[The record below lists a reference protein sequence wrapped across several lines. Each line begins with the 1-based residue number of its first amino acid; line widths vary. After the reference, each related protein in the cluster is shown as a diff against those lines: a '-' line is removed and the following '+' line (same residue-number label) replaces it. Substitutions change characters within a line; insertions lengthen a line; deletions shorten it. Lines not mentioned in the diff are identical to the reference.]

1 MTRLFHVSDL
11 HFGMEDP
18 RAIQWFKSCVAEE
31 RPDAVAITG
40 DLTMRARSG
49 QFAAACAWIQSLDVP
64 ITCEIGNHDLSY
76 YNPFERFI
84 WPYRRFGRIERLIER
99 ELDIPGLSLVPLKT
113 TARAQWRTNW
123 SRGWVTSKAL
133 RKTLDA
139 LAALPPSQT
148 VIVCCHH
155 PLVEAGTRGEALTR
169 GGEEALAALAGAGV
183 SAVLSGHVHDAFDL
197 VKETPNG
204 PIRMIGAGTL
214 SLRIR
219 STPPSFNELHIDE
232 AGIEV
237 KVRNLE
243 ALPTPDMQIDDVPP
257 DAVPPKPGEP
267 TAPAAGMSPVAAAA
281 VADGRDMEEVLPED
295 RKDEEAAKS

>member
-11 HFGMEDP
+11 HFGMEDQ
-18 RAIQWFKSCVAEE
+18 RALDWFKACVAEE

-49 QFAAACAWIQSLDVP
+49 QFTAACGWIQSLDVP

-76 YNPFERFI
+76 YNPFERFV
-84 WPYRRFGRIERLIER
+84 WPYRRFGRIEKLIER
-99 ELDIPGLSLVPLKT
+99 ELDLSGLSLVPLKT
-113 TARAQWRTNW
+113 TARAQWRLDW
-123 SRGWVTSKAL
+123 SKGWVTAKAL

-139 LAALPPSQT
+139 VAALPAGRT
-148 VIVCCHH
+148 IIACCHH
-155 PLVEAGTRGEALTR
+155 PLVEAGTRGQALTR

-197 VKETPNG
+197 IKETRNG

-219 STPPSFNELHIDE
+219 STPPSFNELSVEGGKI
-232 AGIEV
+232 AV

-243 ALPTPDMQIDDVPP
+243 ALPTPAMQIDAVPP

-267 TAPAAGMSPVAAAA
+267 VAPAAAASPTAAAA
-281 VADGRDMEEVLPED
+281 VADGRDMENVIPED
-295 RKDEEAAKS
+295 HKEDEAKQG